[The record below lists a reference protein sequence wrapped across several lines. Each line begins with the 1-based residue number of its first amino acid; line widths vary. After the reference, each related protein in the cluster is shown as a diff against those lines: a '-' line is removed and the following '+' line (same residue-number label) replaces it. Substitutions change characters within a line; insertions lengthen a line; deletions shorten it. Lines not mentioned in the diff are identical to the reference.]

1 MSEEIKEL
9 QRKINNLEARVGG
22 YDAQIKAFYDAM
34 ESIRTLA
41 QSMAEVFSGGAPV
54 SVQDKLVKVADVAK
68 SVTWP
73 VLESGKYVQSL
84 TGIIVDDVVIREVQV
99 RGKAT
104 PIANF
109 NLTDGVTVVKIAI
122 WDALVN
128 EVKGLGKGDTVTLT
142 GMSIKDPY
150 EGVLQISSTRNT
162 TIE

>member
-34 ESIRTLA
+34 ESIRLLA
-41 QSMAEVFSGGAPV
+41 QSMAEVFSGGAPAS
-54 SVQDKLVKVADVAK
+54 SVQEKPTKVEDVTK
-68 SVTWP
+68 WP

-84 TGIIVDDVVIREVQV
+84 TGTIVDDIVVREVQV
-99 RGKAT
+99 RGKPT

-109 NLTDGVTVVKIAI
+109 NLTDGVTVVKIAV
-122 WDALVN
+122 WDALIK
-128 EVKGLGKGDTVTLT
+128 ELEGFGKGDTVTLI

-150 EGVLQISSTRNT
+150 EGVQQISSTRNT

>member
-1 MSEEIKEL
+1 MSEVIKEL

-41 QSMAEVFSGGAPV
+41 QSMAEVFSGGAPAP
-54 SVQDKLVKVADVAK
+54 VAPTQEDVNKIVAQN
-68 SVTWP
+68 WP

-84 TGIIVDDVVIREVQV
+84 TGTIVDDIVIREVQV

>member
-1 MSEEIKEL
+1 MEVEIKEL

-41 QSMAEVFSGGAPV
+41 QSMAEVFSGGAPTP
-54 SVQDKLVKVADVAK
+54 VQDTPARVAK
-68 SVTWP
+68 SATWP

-84 TGIIVDDVVIREVQV
+84 TGTIVDDIVIREVQV

>member
-1 MSEEIKEL
+1 MEVEIKEL

-34 ESIRTLA
+34 ESIRLLS
-41 QSMAEVFSGGAPV
+41 QSMAEVFSGGAPAPV
-54 SVQDKLVKVADVAK
+54 LDAPMPVKQT
-68 SVTWP
+68 TWP
-73 VLESGKYVQSL
+73 MLESGKYVQSL
-84 TGIIVDDVVIREVQV
+84 TGTIVDDIVIREVQV

-128 EVKGLGKGDTVTLT
+128 EVKGLGKGDTLTLT

>member
-34 ESIRTLA
+34 ESIRLLS
-41 QSMAEVFSGGAPV
+41 QSMAEVFSGGAPTP
-54 SVQDKLVKVADVAK
+54 VQDTPMPVKQT
-68 SVTWP
+68 TWP

-84 TGIIVDDVVIREVQV
+84 TGTIVDDIVIREVQV

-150 EGVLQISSTRNT
+150 EGVLQISSTRKT

>member
-1 MSEEIKEL
+1 MEGEIKEL
-9 QRKINNLEARVGG
+9 QRKVNNLEARVGG

-34 ESIRTLA
+34 ESIRVLS
-41 QSMAEVFSGGAPV
+41 QSMAEVFSGGAPAP
-54 SVQDKLVKVADVAK
+54 VQEKPVKVEDVAK
-68 SVTWP
+68 WP

-84 TGIIVDDVVIREVQV
+84 TGTIVDDVVIREVQV
-99 RGKAT
+99 RGKPT

-128 EVKGLGKGDTVTLT
+128 EVKGFGKGDTITLT
-142 GMSIKDPY
+142 GLSIKDPY
-150 EGVLQISSTRNT
+150 DGVLQISSTRNT

>member
-1 MSEEIKEL
+1 MEVEIKEL

-41 QSMAEVFSGGAPV
+41 QSMAEVYSGGAPTP
-54 SVQDKLVKVADVAK
+54 VQDAPMPVKQT
-68 SVTWP
+68 TWP

-84 TGIIVDDVVIREVQV
+84 TGTIVDDIVVREVQV